1 MARAKTPRTH
11 SRTQPVETASTAPA
25 AVPES
30 NELKTN
36 SVIPINTESRKKP
49 SADVL
54 DRTRLEEK
62 IRQRAYELYLQ
73 RGCTPGRE
81 NEDWLIAE
89 GEILTNPRQHT
100 A

>member
-1 MARAKTPRTH
+1 MARTKTPRTL
-11 SRTQPVETASTAPA
+11 SRTRPVETASTAV
-25 AVPES
+25 VPSES
-30 NELKTN
+30 NEPKQN
-36 SVIPINTESRKKP
+36 SIIPINTESRKKTSP
-49 SADVL
+49 AVF
-54 DRTRLEEK
+54 DRTRLEDK

-89 GEILTNPRQHT
+89 GEILTNPQEHT